1 MSKPNFLKNHQNPK
15 LTTMKRTKIFGA
27 AVAMLFCA
35 ANANAQATAT
45 ANASATI
52 VSPISISKTT
62 DLSFGNISVDA
73 TGGTVIL
80 EPSLAAT
87 RSIGGAGGV
96 TFPSNTGTVTA
107 AAFTVSGQADFTF
120 ATNVINSSIILSN
133 GTEDMLVENFSIS
146 AGAGTLSPAGTQN
159 IYIGADLLVNPS
171 QASGIYTSAA
181 PFTVLV
187 NYN

>member
-1 MSKPNFLKNHQNPK
+1 M
-15 LTTMKRTKIFGA
+15 MKRTQKVFGA
-27 AVAMLFCA
+27 AVAMLFFA

-62 DLSFGNISVDA
+62 DLNFGNLAVDA

-80 EPSLAAT
+80 DPSAAGT
-87 RSIGGAGGV
+87 RSSAGAGGV
-96 TFPSNTGTVTA
+96 SFPANTGSVSA
-107 AAFTVSGQADFTF
+107 ATFVVSGQANFTYDI
-120 ATNVINSSIILSN
+120 NILNSSIEISN
-133 GTEDMLVENFSIS
+133 GSETMTVENFSKS
-146 AGAGTLSPAGTQN
+146 VNTGLLDNLGTQTV
-159 IYIGADLLVNPS
+159 YVGADLLVNGS
-171 QASGIYTSAA
+171 QTPGVYTSSS